1 MTARAWRYV
10 LFDLDNTLYSDQTG
24 LLRHIDQ
31 RINQYLFH
39 QLGLDARAINQM
51 REEYW
56 RKYGTT
62 LRGVKENHGLDP
74 LDYIAYA
81 YDIEIEAFL
90 SADRRLA
97 GMLQRLP
104 WPKGISSITNSL
116 TQSVERMKS
125 DA

>member
-1 MTARAWRYV
+1 
-10 LFDLDNTLYSDQTG
+10 
-24 LLRHIDQ
+24 
-31 RINQYLFH
+31 
-39 QLGLDARAINQM
+39 M

-104 WPKGISSITNSL
+104 WPKGISSIL
-116 TQSVERMKS
+116 TH
-125 DA
+125 